1 MDAGPLVRRDTDG
14 GVTTLTLDSP
24 TNRNALSLPLLGEL
38 SSHLETLAAGP
49 PRAVVITG
57 TGPAFSSGADL
68 KSGPDAVAATP
79 PAVAEVIEKLWALP
93 APVVVAL
100 NGHVRAGGL
109 GIVAAAD
116 VVVAP
121 ATATF
126 AFAEVRIGVVPAV
139 VAVVCARRM
148 TPRSLSRYTLTGEP
162 FTADA
167 ARDAGLVTVVVEPD
181 EVASTTASVVD
192 ELTTAGP
199 HAVAAT
205 KSLLR
210 SLQPPIA
217 ADMAAASSL
226 SAEVFA
232 TREATEGIAAFLAR
246 RRPSWRP

>member
-1 MDAGPLVRRDTDG
+1 MEQGPLVRAVADG
-14 GVTTLTLDSP
+14 PVTTLTLDSP
-24 TNRNALSLPLLGEL
+24 ANRNALSLGLLGEL
-38 SSHLETLAAGP
+38 SSHLDALAAAP
-49 PRAVVITG
+49 PRAVVVTG

-68 KSGPDAVAATP
+68 KAGTAAVAATP
-79 PAVAEVIEKLWALP
+79 PAVAEVLDKLWALP
-93 APVVVAL
+93 SPVVVAL

-148 TPRSLSRYTLTGEP
+148 APRALSRYTLTGEP
-162 FTADA
+162 FTAA
-167 ARDAGLVTVVVEPD
+167 EARDAGLVTIVVEPD
-181 EVASTTASVVD
+181 EVAATTASLVE

-199 HAVAAT
+199 RAVAAT

-210 SLQPPIA
+210 TLAPPIGPGMA
-217 ADMAAASSL
+217 EAAAL

-232 TREATEGIAAFLAR
+232 SPEATEGIAAFAAR
-246 RRPSWRP
+246 RTPAWRS